1 MLHNTFIVF
10 ILLGFDH
17 SGDEREILFSEFV
30 GLTWCRGKIEIIEEI
45 TEINLKN
52 QVRRNQVIFL
62 LMIALFN
69 LLIDEAG
76 AG

>member
-30 GLTWCRGKIEIIEEI
+30 GLTWCRDKIEIIEEI

-52 QVRRNQVIFL
+52 QVRRNQEIFL